1 MSEHVQGTLDI
12 GFIPA
17 IFDENETDFIMQ
29 SIGIAGYR
37 YKDQVDTV
45 PTVSEGEKLE
55 VQSEEMAGFV
65 VNCLVRRAE
74 LADKL
79 LAQHRR
85 GYELVNEHI
94 RRMPSREHQTN
105 IRNSMER
112 CQQVAELSGQL
123 ISRLNFSATEVE

>member
-1 MSEHVQGTLDI
+1 MSEHVQGTSDI

-29 SIGIAGYR
+29 SIGIAGYK
-37 YKDQVDTV
+37 YKDQVDAIPAV
-45 PTVSEGEKLE
+45 LEGEKLE
-55 VQSEEMAGFV
+55 VQTQAMAGFV
-65 VNCLVRRAE
+65 VSCLLRRAE
-74 LADKL
+74 LATNL
-79 LAQHRR
+79 LAQHKR

-94 RRMPSREHQTN
+94 RRMPSREHQAN

-123 ISRLNFSATEVE
+123 ISRLSFTATEVE